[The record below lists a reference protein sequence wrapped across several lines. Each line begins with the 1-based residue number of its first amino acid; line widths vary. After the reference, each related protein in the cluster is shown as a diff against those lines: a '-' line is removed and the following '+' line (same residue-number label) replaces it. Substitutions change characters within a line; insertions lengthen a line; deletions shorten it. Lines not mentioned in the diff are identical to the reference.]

1 MANIMDYIDW
11 RGDLPFRYS
20 PFNVVDNLILSQIS
34 YVNLHNIVPKINS
47 CFDISLSDA
56 CTRYFYIHDMKKV
69 MKDLSICKPCMLL
82 KKVAQSRRYKN
93 IRLSNYIDIV
103 DEDHEEQFSAVLM
116 KLSDGTYYVS
126 FRGTDD
132 TLIGWKED
140 FNMSYMDCIPAQVEA
155 ANYINLVCE
164 DLNRKIRVGGHSKGG
179 NLAIYSAIHCDD
191 SIRDKIIAVYNNDG
205 PGFTRDVIESSQ
217 YKNIEDKIF
226 TIVPEQSV
234 FGMLFDRREQYKVV
248 KSSESGIM
256 QHDAMTWQVFG
267 ADFEYIDDVA
277 KLTKVVDDS
286 IKSWIESLNNEE
298 KAKFVEAL
306 YKVIKG
312 TGIRKVS
319 KLTSSKIK
327 SAGIILKSYN
337 SLDDETKEMVI
348 NVLNSLRIQYQ
359 RNFFSSFFRKKQ
371 ARFNL

>member
-1 MANIMDYIDW
+1 
-11 RGDLPFRYS
+11 
-20 PFNVVDNLILSQIS
+20 
-34 YVNLHNIVPKINS
+34 
-47 CFDISLSDA
+47 
-56 CTRYFYIHDMKKV
+56 
-69 MKDLSICKPCMLL
+69 
-82 KKVAQSRRYKN
+82 
-93 IRLSNYIDIV
+93 
-103 DEDHEEQFSAVLM
+103 
-116 KLSDGTYYVS
+116 
-126 FRGTDD
+126 
-132 TLIGWKED
+132 
-140 FNMSYMDCIPAQVEA
+140 
-155 ANYINLVCE
+155 
-164 DLNRKIRVGGHSKGG
+164 
-179 NLAIYSAIHCDD
+179 
-191 SIRDKIIAVYNNDG
+191 
-205 PGFTRDVIESSQ
+205 
-217 YKNIEDKIF
+217 
-226 TIVPEQSV
+226 
-234 FGMLFDRREQYKVV
+234 MLFDRREQYKVV